1 MKIQA
6 NDVHIR
12 NATLA
17 DAERLVEIYSYYIK
31 NTAITFE
38 YAVPTVEE
46 FQDRMEG
53 IMKRYPY
60 LVIEKNQEVQGYA
73 YANAYIDRAA
83 CDWSCEVSIYLA
95 RDVVKCGMGRM
106 LYEAMETVL
115 RDMGM
120 VNVYASIAYS
130 DTEDEYLTKNSL
142 QFHEHLE
149 YRKIGE
155 FYNCGY
161 KFGRW
166 YSLVWVG
173 KVIGEYKKEQEPI
186 KLYKY
191 L

>member
-95 RDVVKCGMGRM
+95 RDAVKCGMGRM
-106 LYEAMETVL
+106 LYEAMENVL

-142 QFHEHLE
+142 QFHEHLG

-173 KVIGEYKKEQEPI
+173 KAIREYKEEQEQI
-186 KLYKY
+186 KPYKY

>member
-1 MKIQA
+1 MKIYA

-17 DAERLVEIYSYYIK
+17 DAERIVEIYSYYIK

-46 FQDRMEG
+46 FQDRMKG
-53 IMKRYPY
+53 IMKRY
-60 LVIEKNQEVQGYA
+60 A
-73 YANAYIDRAA
+73 YAREYIGRSA

-95 RDVVKCGMGRM
+95 HDVRKSGFGRM
-106 LYEAMETVL
+106 LYEALEVAL
-115 RDMGM
+115 KDMGM
-120 VNVYASIAYS
+120 VNVYASIAYLEK
-130 DTEDEYLTKNSL
+130 EDEYLTKNSL
-142 QFHEHLE
+142 QFHEHLG

-173 KVIGEYKKEQEPI
+173 KVIGEYKEDQAPLKRYQYE
-186 KLYKY
+186 
-191 L
+191 